1 MSTDPIDPT
10 DPTEP
15 TDPTDPTDVVHDLAR
30 RAREASY
37 ALAVATRADKDR
49 ALHAMADA
57 LLARAA
63 EVLAAN
69 AEDVARAEADGTSA
83 GVVDRLRLTDDR
95 VAAMAQGLRDVAGL
109 PDPVGEVVRGS
120 TLANGLELRQ
130 VRVPF
135 GVVGMIYEARP
146 NVTAD
151 AAGICL
157 KSGNAVLLRGSG
169 SAAASNTALVEVLR
183 DAVASTGLPADAV
196 LRVPAESRDTVQAL
210 MRARGLVDVLIP
222 RGGAG
227 LIQSVVDGS
236 TVPVIETG
244 VGNCHVYV
252 DASADP
258 EQAVAVVL
266 NAKTHRTSVCNAAE
280 SLLVHADLVDTLL
293 PRLVTALQ
301 EAGVTVHGDDT
312 VARLPGVV
320 VATDDDHA
328 AEYLSMDVSAAVV
341 PDLEAAIAHVRRF
354 SSGHTEAILTRDQA
368 AARRF
373 VAAVDSAAVLV
384 NASTRFTDGGE
395 FGFGAEIGIST
406 QKLHARGPMG
416 LPEMT
421 STKYV
426 VTGDGHVR

>member
-1 MSTDPIDPT
+1 MSD
-10 DPTEP
+10 
-15 TDPTDPTDVVHDLAR
+15 AR
-30 RAREASY
+30 PDTPSRSTFRASAERARTAAR
-37 ALAVATRADKDR
+37 ALAVATRAAKDA
-49 ALHAMADA
+49 ALLRMADG
-57 LLARAA
+57 LLDDTAA
-63 EVLAAN
+63 ILDAN
-69 AEDVARAEADGTSA
+69 GADVAAGEAAGTPA
-83 GVVDRLRLTDDR
+83 HILDRLRLDR
-95 VAAMAQGLRDVAGL
+95 GRLEGMAAGLREVAGL

-120 TLANGLELRQ
+120 TLANGLQLRQ

-135 GVVGMIYEARP
+135 GVVGIIYEARP

-157 KSGNAVLLRGSG
+157 KSGNAVLLRGSS
-169 SAAASNTALVEVLR
+169 SARRSNAAIVDSLR
-183 DAVASTGLPADAV
+183 RSVAESGLPEDSV
-196 LRVPAESRDTVQAL
+196 QLVPGEGHESVKEL

-227 LIQSVVDGS
+227 LIASVVEES

-252 DASADP
+252 DAAADLDMA
-258 EQAVAVVL
+258 ERIVL

-280 SLLVHADLVDTLL
+280 SLLVHADVAEAFVVRIT
-293 PRLVTALQ
+293 RALQ
-301 EAGVTVHGDDT
+301 EQGVLVHGDET
-312 VARLPGVV
+312 FAALEGVV
-320 VATDDDHA
+320 PATEEDWGT
-328 AEYLSMDVSAAVV
+328 EYLGLEISAAVV
-341 PDLEAAIAHVRRF
+341 PDLDAAIEHVHRH
-354 SSGHTEAILTRDQA
+354 SSHHSDAIVSDSATAVQ
-368 AARRF
+368 RF
-373 VAAVDSAAVLV
+373 VAGVDSAAVLV

>member
-1 MSTDPIDPT
+1 MSSQH
-10 DPTEP
+10 
-15 TDPTDPTDVVHDLAR
+15 DVLAVAE
-30 RAREASY
+30 RAREASHGL
-37 ALAVATRADKDR
+37 ALATRAEKDR

-57 LLARAA
+57 LLARAD
-63 EVLAAN
+63 EVLVAN
-69 AEDVARAEADGTSA
+69 AEDVERAEAGGTPA
-83 GVVDRLRLTDDR
+83 NIVDRLRLTPDR
-95 VAAMAQGLRDVAGL
+95 LAEMAQGLRDVAGL

-157 KSGNAVLLRGSG
+157 KSGNAVLLRGSS
-169 SAAASNTALVEVLR
+169 SARSSNAAIVSVLR
-183 DAVASTGLPADAV
+183 DAVASAGLEPDV
-196 LRVPAESRDTVQAL
+196 VQLVPGDSHDSVKAL
-210 MRARGLVDVLIP
+210 MRARGHVDVLIP

-227 LIQSVVDGS
+227 LIRSVVEES

-252 DASADP
+252 DRAADLDK
-258 EQAVAVVL
+258 ALAIVL

-280 SLLVHADLVDTLL
+280 SLLVHADVADAFL
-293 PRLVTALQ
+293 PRVVTALQ
-301 EAGVTVHGDDT
+301 EAGVTIHGDASFASHD
-312 VARLPGVV
+312 AV
-320 VATDDDHA
+320 VAATDEDYGQ
-328 AEYLSMDVSAAVV
+328 EYLSLDISAAVV
-341 PDLEAAIAHVRRF
+341 PDLDGAIRHIRRY
-354 SSGHTEAILTRDQA
+354 SSQHTEAIVTEDLA

-373 VAAVDSAAVLV
+373 TAAVDSAAVLV

>member
-1 MSTDPIDPT
+1 MSFET
-10 DPTEP
+10 
-15 TDPTDPTDVVHDLAR
+15 VAR
-30 RAREASY
+30 RAREAAY
-37 ALAVATRADKDR
+37 DLAVAPRAAKDA
-49 ALHAMADA
+49 ALSAMADA
-57 LLARAA
+57 LLAATA
-63 EVLAAN
+63 DVLAGN
-69 AEDVARAEADGTSA
+69 RLDVTLARSQGTPDA
-83 GVVDRLRLTDDR
+83 LVDRLRLNEGR
-95 VAAMAQGLRDVAGL
+95 VAAMAQGLRDVAAL

-146 NVTAD
+146 NVTVD

-157 KSGNAVLLRGSG
+157 KSGNAVLLRGSS
-169 SAAASNTALVEVLR
+169 SARRSNEALVAVLR
-183 DAVASTGLPADAV
+183 EAAGAGGLPADV
-196 LRVPAESRDTVQAL
+196 VQLVPGEGHESAKAL
-210 MRARGLVDVLIP
+210 MRARGLVDVLVP

-227 LIQSVVDGS
+227 LIRSVVEES

-252 DASADP
+252 DAAADLDR
-258 EQAVAVVL
+258 ALAIVL
-266 NAKTHRTSVCNAAE
+266 NAKTQRPSVCNAAE
-280 SLLVHADLVDTLL
+280 SLLVHADVARAFV
-293 PRLVTALQ
+293 PRVVSALQ
-301 EAGVTVHGDDT
+301 AAGVTVHGDEAFAAHD
-312 VARLPGVV
+312 GVV
-320 VATDDDHA
+320 PAGEDDHA
-328 AEYLSMDVSAAVV
+328 AEYLSLDMSAAVV
-341 PDLEAAIAHVRRF
+341 PDLEAAVRHIRRY
-354 SSGHTEAILTRDQA
+354 SSGHTEAIVTDSQA

-373 VAAVDSAAVLV
+373 AAAVDSAVVVV

-426 VTGDGHVR
+426 LTGDGHVR

>member
-1 MSTDPIDPT
+1 MTSQQ
-10 DPTEP
+10 
-15 TDPTDPTDVVHDLAR
+15 DVLAVAEQG
-30 RAREASY
+30 RAASHG
-37 ALAVATRADKDR
+37 LAVATRAEKDA
-49 ALHAMADA
+49 ALHAMAEG
-57 LLARAA
+57 LLAHEADI
-63 EVLAAN
+63 LAAN
-69 AEDVARAEADGTSA
+69 AEDVERAEAGGTPA
-83 GVVDRLRLTDDR
+83 NVVDRLRLTPDR
-95 VAAMAQGLRDVAGL
+95 LASMAQGLRDVAGL
-109 PDPVGEVVRGS
+109 PDPVGEVVRGG

-157 KSGNAVLLRGSG
+157 KSGNAVLLRGSS
-169 SAAASNTALVEVLR
+169 SARSSNAAIVAALREAIGTTDLDPDVVQL
-183 DAVASTGLPADAV
+183 
-196 LRVPAESRDTVQAL
+196 VPGDTHDSVKAL
-210 MRARGLVDVLIP
+210 MRARGHVDVLIP

-227 LIQSVVDGS
+227 LIRSVVEES

-252 DASADP
+252 DRGADLDK
-258 EQAVAVVL
+258 ALAIVL

-280 SLLVHADLVDTLL
+280 SLLVHADLAGTFV
-293 PRLVTALQ
+293 PKVVAALQ
-301 EAGVTVHGDDT
+301 EAGVTIHGDATFAAHD
-312 VARLPGVV
+312 GVV
-320 VATDDDHA
+320 AATDDDYA
-328 AEYLSMDVSAAVV
+328 TEYLSLDISAAVV
-341 PDLEAAIAHVRRF
+341 PDLEAAIAHIRRF
-354 SSGHTEAILTRDQA
+354 SSQHTEAIVTEDLA

-373 VAAVDSAAVLV
+373 TAAVDSAAVLV